1 MNERGQHSMHT
12 VIIGGGFAGI
22 KTALEL
28 SRYQAGKITLISERP
43 YFLHHASL
51 YSTATG
57 HDPRESMIPLDE
69 IFAAHP
75 EVTVVQDTL
84 KSLDPERNLAVCR
97 SKDYHYDNL
106 VMALGSE
113 IDYGGNKHAADHTY
127 SVRNME
133 QITRFH
139 DHLHETLARDHHVD
153 RNYVIVGGGLTGVE
167 LAGALKQYIEQL
179 AALYVAKKAKVRIT
193 LVESESRLLPNA
205 SLQAS
210 YHVERRLASL
220 GVSILKNCS
229 VHALDSEQITVGNK
243 KIPTETVIW
252 TTGVRNNVFY
262 AKHPQY
268 FDVSAS
274 GHVQVN
280 PYFEA
285 YRNIYVLGD
294 NVAIR
299 GSGQVKGAYG
309 MAVFLADH
317 LVRKATTNSYV
328 PYRAKH
334 SPLTVP
340 VGDDWAYAEYMG
352 VYVTGWLG
360 KLIHERHMYDGYRQ
374 IMSKAMAD
382 AAVASHT
389 TKIDNL

>member
-1 MNERGQHSMHT
+1 MHT

-69 IFAAHP
+69 IFAVHP
-75 EVTVVQDTL
+75 EVTVVHDTL
-84 KSLDPERNLAVCR
+84 KSLDPERNLAVCQ

-106 VMALGSE
+106 VMALGFE
-113 IDYGGNKHAADHTY
+113 VDYGGIKHAADHTY

-139 DHLHETLARDHHVD
+139 DHLHDTLARDHHVD

-167 LAGALKQYIEQL
+167 LAGVLKHYIEQL
-179 AALYVAKKAKVRIT
+179 ATLYVAKKANVRIT
-193 LVESESRLLPNA
+193 LVESAPRLLPGA

-210 YHVERRLASL
+210 HQVERRLNSL
-220 GVSILKNCS
+220 GVSVVKNCT
-229 VHALDSEQITVGNK
+229 VQALDSEQITLGKK

-252 TTGVRNNVFY
+252 TTGVRNNTFY

-280 PYFEA
+280 PYLEA

-299 GSGQVKGAYG
+299 GAGQVKGAYD

-317 LVRKATTNSYV
+317 LVRKATKIFYP
-328 PYRAKH
+328 PYRAKR
-334 SPLTVP
+334 SLLSIP
-340 VGDDWAYAEYMG
+340 VGDDWAYVEYMG
-352 VYVTGWLG
+352 VYVAGRLG
-360 KLIHERHMYDGYRQ
+360 KLAHERVTYNGYRQ
-374 IMSKAMAD
+374 IVSKTMAD

>member
-1 MNERGQHSMHT
+1 MHT

-75 EVTVVQDTL
+75 EVSVVHDTL
-84 KSLDPERNLAVCR
+84 RSLDPERNLAVCKK
-97 SKDYHYDNL
+97 KDYHYDNL

-113 IDYGGNKHAADHTY
+113 IDYGGVKQAADHTY

-139 DHLHETLARDHHVD
+139 DHLHDTLARDHHVD

-167 LAGALKQYIEQL
+167 LAGVLKRYIEQL
-179 AALYVAKKAKVRIT
+179 ATLYVAKKANVRIT
-193 LVESESRLLPNA
+193 LVESAPRLLPSA
-205 SLQAS
+205 SMQAS
-210 YHVERRLASL
+210 RQVERRLTSL
-220 GVSILKNCS
+220 GVSVMKNCT
-229 VHALDSEQITVGNK
+229 VQALDSEQITLGKK

-252 TTGVRNNVFY
+252 TSGVRNNTFY

-280 PYFEA
+280 PYLEA

-299 GSGQVKGAYG
+299 GTGQVKGAYD

-317 LVRKATTNSYV
+317 LVRKVTKSFYP
-328 PYRAKH
+328 PYRTKR
-334 SPLTVP
+334 SPLSIP
-340 VGDDWAYAEYMG
+340 VGDDWAYVEYMG
-352 VYVTGWLG
+352 VYVAGRLG
-360 KLIHERHMYDGYRQ
+360 KFAHERVTYNGYRQ
-374 IMSKAMAD
+374 IVSKTMAD
-382 AAVASHT
+382 EAVASHT